1 MSEPQAVVQVVR
13 DYTSFLH
20 DLLVDE
26 DITEILIINPQQ
38 IWYEKHGSFYQH
50 TQTFE
55 NFVHYQNFFHQLCDE
70 SSVQFNYEYPFA
82 DGLWKN
88 FRLHICSPP
97 ISQDISVTLRR
108 LRQKQ
113 ITLQALQEKGWCDSS
128 SLELLKKLVRDKK
141 NILVVGS
148 TGSGKTTLLNS
159 LIWEA
164 KDDRCVFIEDTSEL
178 LTPNLLSYKLL
189 TRKDYQGL
197 LPEITQADLLKQSL
211 RMRPDRLIVGE
222 VRGGEA
228 KDLLMALSTGHK
240 GSMTSLHA
248 GCAAEA
254 LLRLEMLV
262 QMGAPQ
268 WNLPAI
274 RRLIHLTVDCIVV
287 TEKQKDRW
295 GLKGMYRISSLE
307 EFGFTVENL
316 EVDKN

>member
-1 MSEPQAVVQVVR
+1 MSSSLSVVSVSK
-13 DYTSFLH
+13 DYAKILEELLH
-20 DLLVDE
+20 DE
-26 DITEILIINPQQ
+26 FITEILVLNTQH
-38 IWYEKHGSFYQH
+38 IWYEKNGHFYQFA
-50 TQTFE
+50 QKFE
-55 NFVHYQNFFHQLCDE
+55 DGVHYQNFFHQLCDE
-70 SSVQFNYEYPFA
+70 ASVQFNYEYPFA
-82 DGLWKN
+82 DGQWRG

-97 ISQDISVTLRR
+97 VSTEASLTLRR
-108 LRQKQ
+108 LRQTQ
-113 ITLQALQEKGWCDSS
+113 ITLDQLRDGGWCDDKALLS
-128 SLELLKKLVRDKK
+128 LKKMILEKK
-141 NILVVGS
+141 NIVAVGS

-159 LIWEA
+159 FVWEA
-164 KDDRCVFIEDTSEL
+164 KEDRCVFIEDTSEL
-178 LTPNLLSYKLL
+178 LMPNDFSHKLL
-189 TRKDYQGL
+189 TRKDYQGK

-248 GCAAEA
+248 GTAAEA

-268 WNLPAI
+268 WSLQAI

-295 GLKGMYRISSLE
+295 RLKDIYRISSLE
-307 EFGFTVENL
+307 DFGFTIESL
-316 EVDKN
+316 ESSP

>member
-1 MSEPQAVVQVVR
+1 MNSSLTVVQEIK
-13 DYTSFLH
+13 DFTKHLN
-20 DLLVDE
+20 DLLEDE
-26 DITEILIINPQQ
+26 EITEILILSARQ
-38 IWYEKHGSFYQH
+38 IWYEKKGCFYQH
-50 TQTFE
+50 TKIFE
-55 NFVHYQNFFHQLCDE
+55 NSVHYQNFLHQICDE
-70 SSVQFNYEYPFA
+70 ASIQFNYEYPFA
-82 DGLWKN
+82 DGQWRC

-97 ISQDISVTLRR
+97 ISPEVSLTLRR

-113 ITLQALQEKGWCDSS
+113 ITLDLLYEKRWCDSF
-128 SLELLKKLVRDKK
+128 SLQQLKKMIYDKK

-164 KDDRCVFIEDTSEL
+164 KEDRCVFIEDTPEL
-178 LTPNLLSYKLL
+178 LMPNLLSQKLL
-189 TRKDYQGL
+189 TRKDYQGQ
-197 LPEITQADLLKQSL
+197 LPEITQTDLLRQSL

-248 GCAAEA
+248 GSAAEA

-262 QMGAPQ
+262 QMGAPE
-268 WNLPAI
+268 WNLHAI
-274 RRLIHLTVDCIVV
+274 RRLIQLTVDCIVV

-295 GLKGMYRISSLE
+295 LLKNVYCISSLE
-307 EFGFTVENL
+307 EFGFTVESIRP
-316 EVDKN
+316 ET